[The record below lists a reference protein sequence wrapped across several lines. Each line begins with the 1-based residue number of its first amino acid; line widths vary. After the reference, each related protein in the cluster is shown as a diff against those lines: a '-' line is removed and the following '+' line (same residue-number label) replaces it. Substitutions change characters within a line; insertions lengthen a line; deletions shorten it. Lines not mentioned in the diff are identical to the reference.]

1 MEWLIAFRCRYGI
14 AMVTVGEVWHEIVDG
29 VIGNASL
36 LEANRPSSK
45 IRGRSR
51 TEYIKWRTSLLQ
63 TLLA

>member
-1 MEWLIAFRCRYGI
+1 
-14 AMVTVGEVWHEIVDG
+14 MVTVGEVWHEIVDG